1 MGSRPASFLFVRLR
15 RGSLRRLGGVVPK
28 GGWVYYVGSE
38 QPKGSHKHGQLQHPT
53 SSSICKHFIE
63 SSGAVAVA
71 VAVASPL

>member
-1 MGSRPASFLFVRLR
+1 M
-15 RGSLRRLGGVVPK
+15 VPK